1 MSGRYLKKEWLPT
14 LVFLP
19 GEFHGQ
25 RNLAGY
31 IPWGCKELDM
41 IEQLN
46 LFNHKGLD
54 VYFTGETIR
63 RRSLNNRVIIKRAWK
78 TLFIQAHANSMLLI
92 HPLPH

>member
-1 MSGRYLKKEWLPT
+1 M
-14 LVFLP
+14 P

-25 RNLAGY
+25 RNLVGY
-31 IPWGCKELDM
+31 IPWGGKELDM

-78 TLFIQAHANSMLLI
+78 TLFIQAHSNSMLLI